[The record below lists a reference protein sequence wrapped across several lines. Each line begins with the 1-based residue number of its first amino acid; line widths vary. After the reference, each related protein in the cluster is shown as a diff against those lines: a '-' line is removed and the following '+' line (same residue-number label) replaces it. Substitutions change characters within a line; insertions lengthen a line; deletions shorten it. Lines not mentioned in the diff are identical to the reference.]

1 MAKRSR
7 NEGAWKNAK
16 KICHLNDKQIE
27 MAQALGMNPGKL
39 PRLRPGRHQGWK
51 LPVGLFIEE
60 CYRKRFQSHG
70 FDDDPALDEAM
81 ASAGNIPAPQDKA
94 HIARHQ
100 VEDLAC
106 YCINLSDD
114 LQKWLEYG
122 SIDPEV
128 LAEVREELG
137 KITAA
142 LETGSLIY
150 PFPSITLPP
159 QPARSKVSR
168 QLYRGRRV
176 DDDCPDDEIPF

>member
-1 MAKRSR
+1 MAKRPR

-16 KICHLNDKQIE
+16 KICHLNDRQIE
-27 MAQALGMNPGKL
+27 MAQALGMNPSKL
-39 PRLRPGRHQGWK
+39 PRLRPGRHEGWK

-70 FDDDPALDEAM
+70 FDDDPTLDEAI
-81 ASAGNIPAPQDKA
+81 ASAGNTPAPEGKA
-94 HIARHQ
+94 DVARHQ

-122 SIDPEV
+122 SINPEV
-128 LAEVREELG
+128 LAEVREELRQ
-137 KITAA
+137 ITAA

-159 QPARSKVSR
+159 QPARSGVSR
-168 QLYRGRRV
+168 QLYPDRRV
-176 DDDCPDDEIPF
+176 DESGPDDEIPF